1 MAFDRTLKFRAR
13 GAGVLRKALAPLV
26 GALLVMSLACS
37 ATTATAAMYIGAG
50 LTEVKAGDRAV
61 IAHPQPVQLLFVFQ
75 TKGAPNAAATKFTK
89 QMVTDTVKA
98 SGLFSEVSEA
108 PVANGAILSV
118 VINNVV
124 EPQEMRDAEAK
135 GALTG
140 ATFFVAGSN
149 VTDHYIGTVD
159 YVSGPTAPKISK
171 SARQILIT
179 QLGLINSAPKDA
191 IKVGGGKAAI
201 TALVTQIVGNPLND
215 VGKDPGFQVAE
226 AGPTAAASA
235 PAAPAP
241 ATQAA
246 LTPAPASDPAQPPP
260 STAPA
265 ADTPS
270 TPGPSTPATGA
281 ASTASPASAGTH
293 P

>member
-1 MAFDRTLKFRAR
+1 MAFDLTLKNHAR
-13 GAGVLRKALAPLV
+13 DAGMLQRALAFLV
-26 GALLVMSLACS
+26 RALVVMSLAGW

-50 LTEVKAGDRAV
+50 LTEVKAADRAV
-61 IAHPQPVQLLFVFQ
+61 VAHPQPVQLLFVFQ

-108 PVANGAILSV
+108 PVPNGAILSV

-135 GALTG
+135 GVLTG

-159 YVSGPTAPKISK
+159 YVAGPTAPKISK

-201 TALVTQIVGNPLND
+201 TALVNQIVGNPLND
-215 VGKDPGFQVAE
+215 VGKDPGFQVGE
-226 AGPTAAASA
+226 AAPPAAAPA

-241 ATQAA
+241 TTQVAP
-246 LTPAPASDPAQPPP
+246 TPAPATEPAQPPA

-265 ADTPS
+265 EATPP
-270 TPGPSTPATGA
+270 TANLTPATSPTSA
-281 ASTASPASAGTH
+281 AAH